1 MSLDKK
7 IFNNVLH
14 TNFHLDID
22 VSDEDWYRKLEFFFS
37 TKMWMLLW
45 YIKVHI
51 IDSEE
56 KVARIIDVT
65 TASWYNHLSKWLKE
79 IYDNNWYDEGVFI
92 KWKWSDFLSEV
103 IKYINLNYP
112 NRKVITVSCLE
123 KNKPYLEPVIEK
135 VKERV
140 WEIII
145 NVTWWWESSAF
156 TIFLK

>member
-1 MSLDKK
+1 MKNNTDVFDNSLYS
-7 IFNNVLH
+7 
-14 TNFHLDID
+14 NFHLDINTTQ
-22 VSDEDWYRKLEFFFS
+22 EIWYKKLEFLFS
-37 TKMWMLLW
+37 TKMWMLSW

-51 IDSEE
+51 IDNEE
-56 KVARIIDVT
+56 NIARIIDVT
-65 TASWYNHLSKWLKE
+65 TASWYNHLTKWLKE
-79 IYDNNWYDEGVFI
+79 VYDINWYDEWNFV

-103 IKYINLNYP
+103 IRYLNLNYP
-112 NRKVITVSCLE
+112 SIKIITVSCLE

-145 NVTWWWESSAF
+145 NITWWWEHSAF